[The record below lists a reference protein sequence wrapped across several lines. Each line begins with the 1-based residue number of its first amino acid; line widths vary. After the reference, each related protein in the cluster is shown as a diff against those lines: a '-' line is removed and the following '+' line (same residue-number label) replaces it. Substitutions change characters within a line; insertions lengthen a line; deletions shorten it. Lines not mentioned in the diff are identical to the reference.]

1 MKKYM
6 DIERYG
12 KKDTIIFTV
21 GDPIIIQEKLDGAN
35 ASIKREGI
43 RLLAFSRNQ
52 ELSEENTLRG
62 FYEWVQTLSIDDF
75 QEGFVYFGEWL
86 VHHKLHY
93 GEEAMNQ
100 FYLFDIY
107 DIHNQTYLHPTDF
120 RSLIPLYIK
129 QVPVLY
135 DGPYQSDEHLQ
146 SFVGNTMFSIQAG
159 EGIVIKNTAYR
170 NRYGNQKFVK
180 WVTDSFAEK
189 ANEKKQKA
197 PKKCK
202 EREIA
207 QLYIT
212 PARVEKMLYKMVDE
226 GIVPEMY
233 GRQEMGIIMKN
244 IVSRLYEDV
253 LKEES
258 DELPEVLD
266 SNLFQKEIGKI
277 AAITIKKQLEKI
289 KSP

>member
-21 GDPIIIQEKLDGAN
+21 GDPIMIQEKLDGSN
-35 ASIKREGI
+35 ASIKRDGN
-43 RLLAFSRNQ
+43 RLLAYSRNQ
-52 ELSEENTLRG
+52 ELSEDNTLRG
-62 FYEWVQTLSIDDF
+62 FYEWVQTLTVEDF
-75 QEGFVYFGEWL
+75 QEGFLYFGEWL
-86 VHHKLHY
+86 VRHKLHY
-93 GEEAMNQ
+93 GEEAMDQ
-100 FYLFDIY
+100 FYLFDVY
-107 DIHNQTYLHPTDF
+107 DLNKETYLHPTDY
-120 RSLIPLYIK
+120 RSLIPSYIK
-129 QVPVLY
+129 KVPVLY

-146 SFVGNTMFSIQAG
+146 SFVGKTMFSIQAG

-189 ANEKKQKA
+189 AKVKKQQA

-202 EREIA
+202 EQEIA

-212 PARVEKMLYKMVDE
+212 PARVEKMLYKLIDE
-226 GIVPEMY
+226 GIMPDNY
-233 GRQEMGIIMKN
+233 GRQEMGIIMKHL
-244 IVSRLYEDV
+244 VPRLYEDV

-258 DELPEVLD
+258 DEMPKGFD
-266 SNLFQKEIGKI
+266 SKLLQKEIGKI
-277 AAITIKKQLEKI
+277 AVIMIKKQFQKV